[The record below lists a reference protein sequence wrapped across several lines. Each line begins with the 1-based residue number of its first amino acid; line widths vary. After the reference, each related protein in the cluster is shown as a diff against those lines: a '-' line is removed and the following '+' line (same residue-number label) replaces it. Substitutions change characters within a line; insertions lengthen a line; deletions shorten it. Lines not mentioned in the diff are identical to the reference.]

1 MTNADMLLYNDKNI
15 SKTFKKLLN
24 TQRMISSRRVI
35 RSSIGGADSKA
46 ARRRNMK
53 GFEADQDINEEIEKK
68 FQKKVGTLPIT
79 QKYDQQFAEIFGD
92 RKDKWKGGMKP
103 GQPETIPKAPPQ
115 WPFEGIEKYKHIKK
129 V

>member
-53 GFEADQDINEEIEKK
+53 GFEAD
-68 FQKKVGTLPIT
+68 
-79 QKYDQQFAEIFGD
+79 
-92 RKDKWKGGMKP
+92 
-103 GQPETIPKAPPQ
+103 
-115 WPFEGIEKYKHIKK
+115 
-129 V
+129 